1 MSLIFCILVCTC
13 ILIFCILDG
22 NRYIHLNKVI
32 IKMLVFMV
40 LFFISAVLD
49 ALHALFHLI
58 LKAFIREQNIAP
70 IFTEGEYVEFK

>member
-1 MSLIFCILVCTC
+1 
-13 ILIFCILDG
+13 
-22 NRYIHLNKVI
+22 
-32 IKMLVFMV
+32 MLVFMVFFFMV

-70 IFTEGEYVEFK
+70 IFTEGETEYGEFK